1 MITTI
6 QACEERLDTDIIK
19 DIVKR
24 FNAIVHVDKRR
35 KNAFWSFKDMLDYEV
50 DDYRLHLQDD
60 VIIADDLELYIP
72 ILTKLMEDNNI
83 DLLSLFA
90 PARKNITKNYFIGS
104 KISGYNN
111 YIGNQ
116 GCIFSKKFV
125 DHMRLYI
132 KISSQTND
140 DDIFINEVLSR
151 TSTKG
156 YLHLPTLVQHDLKYH
171 SLLKHITT
179 DMRTNL
185 FEKDFVIK
193 MNLKK

>member
-24 FNAIVHVDKRR
+24 FNAIVHVDKIR
-35 KNAFWSFKDMLDYEV
+35 KNAYWSFKDMLDYEV
-50 DDYRLHLQDD
+50 DDYRLHFQDD
-60 VIIADDLELYIP
+60 IIIADDLELYIP
-72 ILTKLMEDNNI
+72 ILTTYMSDNNI

-90 PARKNITKNYFIGS
+90 PARKNITKNYFTGENIT
-104 KISGYNN
+104 N
-111 YIGNQ
+111 YCNYLGNQ

-125 DHMRLYI
+125 EDMRLYV
-132 KISSQTND
+132 KISSQTYD
-140 DDIFINEVLSR
+140 DDIFIREVLTR

-156 YLHLPTLVQHDLKYH
+156 YIHLPTLVQHDLKYH
-171 SLLKHITT
+171 SLLKHITD

-185 FEKDFVIK
+185 FEKDFVTK
-193 MNLKK
+193 LNLKK